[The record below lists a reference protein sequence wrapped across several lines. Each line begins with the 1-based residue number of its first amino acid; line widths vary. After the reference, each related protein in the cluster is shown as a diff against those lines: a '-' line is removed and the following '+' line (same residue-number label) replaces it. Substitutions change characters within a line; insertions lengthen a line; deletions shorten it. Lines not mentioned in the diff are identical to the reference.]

1 MKRIASSVI
10 ALWLAACATS
20 GSTPTAPAPSASTPS
35 APVSASSAALN
46 GTQTLPAAEPGSKNL
61 RVTFIGVA
69 TLLFDDGET
78 AIMTDGYFTRAAQ
91 AALANVAP
99 DRERITRALA
109 RAGVKS
115 LAAVIPV
122 HSHFDHALDSPI
134 VAQQT
139 GALLVGSTSTAN
151 IGRGYGLAEDRIRVP
166 RDGETLKF
174 GRFNVTFLKS
184 AHLPNGYA
192 MGEIEM
198 PLAPPANAMA
208 FKVGEAYTLLVEHD
222 GRTILVQGSAGF
234 VPGALTGRKADV
246 AYLGI
251 GGLNTQ
257 NDAYRDG
264 YWREIVR
271 AVGARRVVPI
281 HWDNFF
287 LSLDQ
292 PLAPAPGFEPSMQ
305 FVLSSGQRDGVDIRL
320 PVAWQAADPFGA
332 LK

>member
-1 MKRIASSVI
+1 MKRIYSYVI
-10 ALWLAACATS
+10 ASLLAGCTTA
-20 GSTPTAPAPSASTPS
+20 GSPPAGDAMLYG
-35 APVSASSAALN
+35 AR
-46 GTQTLPAAEPGSKNL
+46 TLPAADYATKNL

-78 AIMTDGYFTRAAQ
+78 AIMTDGYFTRAPRE
-91 AALANVAP
+91 ALTNVAP
-99 DRERITRALA
+99 DRDRITRALA

-151 IGRGYGLAEDRIRVP
+151 IGRGYGLPENRIRVP

-184 AHLPNGYA
+184 AHLPNNFA
-192 MGEIEM
+192 MGEIEA
-198 PLAPPANAMA
+198 PLAPPAKATDY
-208 FKVGEAYTLLVEHD
+208 KVGEAYTLLVEHD
-222 GRTILVQGSAGF
+222 GRTILIQGSAGF
-234 VPGALTGRKADV
+234 IPGALNGSKADV

-257 NDAYRDG
+257 DDKYREG
-264 YWREIVR
+264 YWHEIVR

-287 LSLDQ
+287 VTLDEDLKPGTGLDQ
-292 PLAPAPGFEPSMQ
+292 SMR
-305 FVLSSGQRDGVDIRL
+305 FVLASGRRDGVDIRM
-320 PVAWQAADPFGA
+320 PVAWQAADPFAGM
-332 LK
+332 K